1 MALGAQREDVLR
13 LVVTQGTRL
22 ALVGVAIGAI
32 AALLSSR
39 LLASLLFGVKAT
51 DPATYSCATILL
63 FIAGLTACYL
73 PARRATSVDPVQA
86 LHSE

>member
-22 ALVGVAIGAI
+22 ALVGVAFTPKSKQANRRLESSAAI
-32 AALLSSR
+32 API
-39 LLASLLFGVKAT
+39 AT